1 MPEQTQSE
9 REQGSLDYITAAF
22 LWHYNLL
29 ALAGAGLFAAAS
41 HSSLPLVLA
50 AGLELMYL
58 ATVPQ
63 MSRFQRLVRSW
74 RFRDQKRR
82 NRARLQQLYE
92 ELPQEMKNRYLDL
105 GRAVRAITGNYRRL
119 SSTGQ
124 LVVQQTEEK
133 LEGLMQA
140 YLRLLHS
147 AYVHRMYLKSTDVES
162 IKRESQQ
169 IEAGLERESPKV
181 QEINRKRIE
190 ILKKRVDKYEKIRE
204 NCDVV
209 DAQCAAV
216 EDVLQLVRDQ
226 SVTMRDPHQITFHLD
241 SLLQDVEQTEETVRE
256 VEAIFDM
263 TATDLTA
270 ATSGGP
276 VLAPMPAG
284 LSSDPAPPDRNR
296 VQS

>member
-1 MPEQTQSE
+1 MAEKVEQA
-9 REQGSLDYITAAF
+9 REYSSLDYIAAAF
-22 LWHYNLL
+22 LWQYNLIG
-29 ALAGAGLFAAAS
+29 LAGAGLFAAAS
-41 HSSLPLVLA
+41 HSHLPLMLA

-63 MSRFQRLVRSW
+63 MTRFQRMVRSW
-74 RFRDQKRR
+74 RFRDQRRR
-82 NRARLQQLYE
+82 NRLRLQQLYE

-105 GRAVRAITGNYRRL
+105 GRAVRAITANYRRL
-119 SSTGQ
+119 STTGQ

-162 IKRESQQ
+162 IKREAQQ
-169 IEAGLERESPKV
+169 IESGLDRESPKV

-190 ILKKRVDKYEKIRE
+190 ILRKRVDKYEKIHE

-209 DAQCAAV
+209 DAQCAAI

-226 SVTMRDPHQITFHLD
+226 SVTMRDPQQITVHLD
-241 SLLQDVEQTEETVRE
+241 SLMQDVEQTEETVRE
-256 VEAIFDM
+256 VEAIYEM
-263 TATDLTA
+263 ATPELTA
-270 ATSGGP
+270 ANAGGP
-276 VLAPMPAG
+276 VLAPLPTGPSGEAQ
-284 LSSDPAPPDRNR
+284 PQQRNR